1 MPKTEPAPEE
11 GPLQKSR
18 LIMYHVNNNSAR
30 LRFLKLA
37 GGNICGFDPLPKLS
51 SLLDEEPET
60 KLAQHPA
67 VFAREAA
74 DRLGLSSDKLE
85 IEGEYRAWV
94 DVPNGAI
101 QVFLARFT
109 GIDPPFAAAE
119 AHGAEFVELPQARN
133 QPPTELLL
141 LRKAYELVM
150 GG

>member
-1 MPKTEPAPEE
+1 
-11 GPLQKSR
+11 
-18 LIMYHVNNNSAR
+18 MYHVQSTSAR

-51 SLLDEEPET
+51 SLLDEEPQG

-67 VFAREAA
+67 AFAKEAA
-74 DRLGLSSDKLE
+74 ARLGLTSDDLE

-109 GIDPPFAAAE
+109 SIDPPFEAAA

-133 QPPTELLL
+133 LPPTELLL
-141 LRKAYELVM
+141 LRKAYELVI